1 MGLGFMKK
9 CIATILLISFI
20 TQPVMADVII
30 TNQNRKFEG
39 EVLKRVK
46 SKLVVRTKEGSA
58 VMIPVEHVS
67 KIYRGNKVIDF
78 QTKESYYIE
87 KRRPFL
93 PFMVLGA
100 VSAAYSVN
108 RFQEYNRLHS
118 AANVELNQL
127 GANPGEKT
135 SNDTTKPMALG
146 IVAGLFSAGCFYIAM
161 RPMELKVPIG
171 KLKVGMNAQGQGVQ
185 LALNF

>member
-1 MGLGFMKK
+1 MGQGVMKK
-9 CIATILLISFI
+9 WIVSLVLISFI
-20 TQPVMADVII
+20 TQPIIADVIV

-39 EVLKRVK
+39 KVVKRVK
-46 SKLVVRTKEGSA
+46 SKLVVRTNEGSA
-58 VMIPVEHVS
+58 VMIPVDKIS

-87 KRRPFL
+87 TRRPFL

-108 RFQEYNRLHS
+108 RFQEYNRIHN
-118 AANVELNQL
+118 AANTELDDL

-135 SNDTTKPMALG
+135 TKDSTKPMATG
-146 IVAGLFSAGCFYIAM
+146 IVAGLFSVGCFYIAM
-161 RPMELKVPIG
+161 KPMELKVPMG
-171 KLKVGMNAQGQGVQ
+171 KLKVGASPQGNGIQ

>member
-1 MGLGFMKK
+1 MRKW
-9 CIATILLISFI
+9 IATLLLISLMA
-20 TQPVMADVII
+20 QPIMADVII

-58 VMIPVEHVS
+58 IMIPVEHIS

-118 AANVELNQL
+118 AANAELDQL
-127 GANPGEKT
+127 GANPGERT
-135 SNDTTKPMALG
+135 SNDTTKPMAMG
-146 IVAGLFSAGCFYIAM
+146 IVAGLFSAGCFYVAM
-161 RPMELKVPIG
+161 RPMELKIPIG
-171 KLKVGMNAQGQGVQ
+171 KLKVGMDPQANGVQ
-185 LALNF
+185 VALDF